1 MKLLLFSSGAFTI
14 ALLIH
19 FGWWRIRLPLYHT
32 SALLGNFGL
41 VYVACI
47 LSSYVLSVSGYAPS
61 SAIEWGHFTLFY
73 LPLSLSYVSFY
84 SLIEHDS
91 PSFLIVRAIAKPGR
105 AGCSINE
112 IQGLFQEDIIES
124 RLKAAVA
131 NGLVQAVGDHWML
144 TSKGRL
150 VGSISKLVTQIY
162 GIRDGG

>member
-1 MKLLLFSSGAFTI
+1 MKLLLFSSGAYTI

-19 FGWWRIRLPLYHT
+19 FGWWRLRLPRYHT

-47 LSSYVLSVSGYAPS
+47 LFSYVPPVSGYAPS

-91 PSFLIVRAIAKPGR
+91 PSFLIVRAIAKAGR
-105 AGCSINE
+105 LGCSINE
-112 IQGLFQEDIIES
+112 IHGLFQEDIIES
-124 RLKAAVA
+124 RLKAALT
-131 NGLVQAVGDHWML
+131 NGLVEAVRDHWML
-144 TSKGRL
+144 TSRGRR
-150 VGSISKLVTQIY
+150 VGSISKLVTQMY
-162 GIRDGG
+162 GIRDSG

>member
-1 MKLLLFSSGAFTI
+1 MKLLLFPSGAFTI

-19 FGWWRIRLPLYHT
+19 FGWWRLRLPRYHT

-47 LSSYVLSVSGYAPS
+47 FFSYVPAVSGYAPS
-61 SAIEWGHFTLFY
+61 SVIDWGHFTLFY

-91 PSFLIVRAIAKPGR
+91 PSFLIVRAIAKAGR
-105 AGCSINE
+105 AGCSISE
-112 IQGLFQEDIIES
+112 IQGLFQEDIVES
-124 RLKAAVA
+124 RVKAAVA

-144 TSKGRL
+144 TSRGRV

-162 GIRDGG
+162 GIRNGG